1 MKIDPEVIL
10 AQTGTNYPE
19 PFRAV
24 VEGRS
29 RKRVG
34 EAAGLKNFGVN
45 LTTLEPG
52 AQSALRHW
60 HSAQD
65 EFVYVVQGELT
76 LITNEGEQQL
86 VAGEMAGF
94 AAGVANGHHLVNRSG
109 RPAVYLE
116 VGDRTFPDRADYPD
130 EDLVCVPTAEGSRR
144 FEHKSGQ
151 PYKSVTMSQTT

>member
-1 MKIDPEVIL
+1 MKIDPEAIP
-10 AQTGTNYPE
+10 AQTGTTYPV
-19 PFRAV
+19 PFRSV

-29 RKRVG
+29 RKKVG

-76 LITNEGEQQL
+76 LITNEGEQTL
-86 VAGEMAGF
+86 TVGEMAGF

-109 RPAVYLE
+109 HLAVYLE
-116 VGDRTFPDRADYPD
+116 VGDRTSGDRADYPD
-130 EDLVCVPTAEGSRR
+130 EDLVCVPMADGARR

-151 PYKSVTMSQTT
+151 PYEPAIVF